1 MKKLALVVAIAI
13 SAISV
18 LPAADKDR
26 KVEDPAK
33 YETNVTFHNFPWGTS
48 MEEVIK
54 KMGKPVSREKIN
66 GLDSLV
72 WENVEV
78 KGYITYMLCYFNKS
92 GLQGVTYYF
101 LTYTMD
107 ELMQCYT
114 KIRQELFERYGPN
127 WPFDGITKELRL
139 YKCEWNLP
147 SGFVYLGVD
156 TRKDDHPVTL
166 WFSSPELSK
175 QLFGDKPVTAKT
187 R

>member
-13 SAISV
+13 SAISA

-54 KMGKPVSREKIN
+54 KMGHPVSREYVDN
-66 GLDSLV
+66 DLYSLV

-78 KGYITYMLCYFNKS
+78 NGYITYMLCYFNKS
-92 GLQGVTYYF
+92 GLQGGTYYF

-107 ELMQCYT
+107 ELMKCYNDM
-114 KIRQELFERYGPN
+114 KQELRNRYGPTVL
-127 WPFDGITKELRL
+127 FDVITKELRP
-139 YKCEWNLP
+139 YECSWNLP
-147 SGFVYLGVD
+147 GGYVYLKVN
-156 TRKDDHPVTL
+156 TYKDDPVTL
-166 WFSSPELSK
+166 WFSSPELTK

-187 R
+187 K